1 MGLSR
6 QEFCSGLSFPSL
18 GDLPDTEIKPTS
30 PVLAGRFFTTY
41 HLGVK
46 VTQLCLTLCNPMDYT
61 VHEILQARILEG
73 VAFPFSRGSGIEP
86 RPPKLQADSL
96 PARPQGKPKNTG
108 VGSLS
113 LLPWIFP
120 TQELNRG
127 LLHCRQILYQLSYQG
142 SPYNT

>member
-73 VAFPFSRGSGIEP
+73 VAFPFSRGSSQP
-86 RPPKLQADSL
+86 RSPTLKADFL
-96 PARPQGKPKNTG
+96 PAEPQGKPKNTE

-113 LLPWIFP
+113 LLQGIFR
-120 TQELNRG
+120 TQELNQG
-127 LLHCRQILYQLSYQG
+127 LLHSGRFFT
-142 SPYNT
+142 N

>member
-61 VHEILQARILEG
+61 VHEILQARILEW
-73 VAFPFSRGSGIEP
+73 VAFLSSRGSSQSRDRTQVSHIAG
-86 RPPKLQADSL
+86 RFFASRATRKLHEYWS
-96 PARPQGKPKNTG
+96 G
-108 VGSLS
+108 
-113 LLPWIFP
+113 
-120 TQELNRG
+120 
-127 LLHCRQILYQLSYQG
+127 
-142 SPYNT
+142 